1 MASNKAYYLATIGSK
16 TRLGGE
22 VVTASSDME
31 LIARVGDKVRYP
43 DGSETEIIS
52 GAGSLLLIAG
62 RPAAIVGSELAN
74 GDHIVTTTQT
84 CCAVEP
90 AGKRVVGFLDP
101 AYRSLADK
109 PLHA

>member
-1 MASNKAYYLATIGSK
+1 MAIHKTYYLATIGSR

-22 VVTASSDME
+22 VVTASANME
-31 LIARVGDKVRYP
+31 LIALVGDKVRYP

-74 GDHIVTTTQT
+74 GDRIVTTTQT
-84 CCAVEP
+84 SCAVVP
-90 AGKRVVGFLDP
+90 DGKRAVGFLDP
-101 AYRSLADK
+101 AYRA
-109 PLHA
+109 LH